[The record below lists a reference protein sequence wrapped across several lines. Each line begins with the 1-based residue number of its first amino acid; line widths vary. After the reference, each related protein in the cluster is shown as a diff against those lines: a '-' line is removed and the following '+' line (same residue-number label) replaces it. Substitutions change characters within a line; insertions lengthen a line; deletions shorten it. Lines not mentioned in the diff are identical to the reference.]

1 MPNQNQGI
9 ISLGVLQDIDLLY
22 LSTHGHFMINR
33 DVYLFMWRML
43 QFNIFSKER
52 LKKSPSFFGCY
63 ESRRKT
69 IIGYILRFI
78 VKASEQSGVRCIFC
92 KPLQSSIPS
101 NIYNYSSRRCH
112 FHSKWLRNIWSSYY
126 LVAICRV
133 TKSRDSNL
141 FD

>member
-1 MPNQNQGI
+1 
-9 ISLGVLQDIDLLY
+9 
-22 LSTHGHFMINR
+22 MINS

-52 LKKSPSFFGCY
+52 LKKSPSFFGRY

-92 KPLQSSIPS
+92 KPLQSSILS

-112 FHSKWLRNIWSSYY
+112 NEFFIQSDCELFEALTIWLLFVSSQNQEIATCLISNFVSTSSETTLFVQSSNTYY
-126 LVAICRV
+126 YNFL
-133 TKSRDSNL
+133 
-141 FD
+141 